1 MRLSKTIIVIAFLSL
16 MIAFSSC
23 NSSKGTIRTTASW
36 VNKERSTKTPYKS
49 TFIVVLT
56 DNLEV
61 KTVLENN
68 LAKAVREKGLTA
80 YTSMEN
86 FAPLTGR
93 EGLPVKESFLKKV
106 AELKCE
112 SIFTVALIHETAET
126 KYTPS
131 STVSYAPYPTYG
143 YYGMF
148 GGYYDYQSTVY
159 TPGYY
164 TKDKKFFL
172 ESNLY
177 DAKTQELVLSIQSKA
192 DNPDVIEK
200 SSKVYTKELITE
212 LKALGAWKDS
222 Q

>member
-1 MRLSKTIIVIAFLSL
+1 MRFSQLAIMLLIVGLAVN
-16 MIAFSSC
+16 FSSC
-23 NSSKGTIRTTASW
+23 NSSKGTIKTTASW
-36 VNKERSTKTPYKS
+36 VNKDRTVKTPYKS

-56 DNLEV
+56 DNREV

-68 LAKAVREKGLTA
+68 LAKAVRDKGLTA
-80 YTSMEN
+80 YTSMDN
-86 FAPLTGR
+86 FGPISGR

-112 SIFTVALIHETAET
+112 SIFTVALIHETSET
-126 KYTPS
+126 RYTPS
-131 STVSYAPYPTYG
+131 STTSYAPYPAYG

-164 TKDKKFFL
+164 TNDRKFFL

-177 DAKTQELVLSIQSKA
+177 DAGTQELVLSIQSKA

-200 SSKVYTKELITE
+200 SSKKYTEELIKE
-212 LKALGAWKDS
+212 LKALGAWKE
-222 Q
+222 

>member
-1 MRLSKTIIVIAFLSL
+1 MRLSTSTIGLTVILIVIAF
-16 MIAFSSC
+16 ASC
-23 NSSKGTIRTTASW
+23 NSSKGTIKTTASW
-36 VNKERSTKTPYKS
+36 VNKERTTKTPYKS

-86 FAPLTGR
+86 FGPITGR

-106 AELKCE
+106 ADLKCE
-112 SIFTVALIHETAET
+112 SIFTVALIHETSET

-131 STVSYAPYPTYG
+131 STVSYAPYPAYG

-148 GGYYDYQSTVY
+148 GGYYEHQSTVY

-164 TKDKKFFL
+164 TNDKKFFL

-192 DNPDVIEK
+192 DNPGVIEK
-200 SSKVYTKELITE
+200 SSKKYTEELITE
-212 LKALGAWKDS
+212 LKALGAWKSKD
-222 Q
+222 

>member
-1 MRLSKTIIVIAFLSL
+1 MRLSKTTFLLAVIFIFIVFP
-16 MIAFSSC
+16 SC
-23 NSSKGTIRTTASW
+23 NSSKGTIKTTASW
-36 VNKERSTKTPYKS
+36 VNKERTTKTPYKS

-86 FAPLTGR
+86 FGPITGR

-106 AELKCE
+106 ADLNCE
-112 SIFTVALIHETAET
+112 SIFTVALIHETSET

-131 STVSYAPYPTYG
+131 STTSYAPYPAYG

-164 TKDKKFFL
+164 TNDRKFFL

-177 DAKTQELVLSIQSKA
+177 DAGTQELVLSIQSKA
-192 DNPDVIEK
+192 DNPDVIEE
-200 SSKVYTKELITE
+200 SSKKYTEELIKE
-212 LKALGAWKDS
+212 LKALGAWKE
-222 Q
+222 

>member
-1 MRLSKTIIVIAFLSL
+1 MRISTSFIGLTVILMVIA
-16 MIAFSSC
+16 ISSC
-23 NSSKGTIRTTASW
+23 NSSKGTIKTTASW
-36 VNKERSTKTPYKS
+36 VNKERTVKTPYKS

-56 DNLEV
+56 DNREV

-68 LAKAVREKGLTA
+68 LAKAIREQGLTA
-80 YTSMEN
+80 YTSMDN
-86 FAPLTGR
+86 FGPISGR

-106 AELKCE
+106 AELNCE
-112 SIFTVALIHETAET
+112 SIFTVALIHETSET

-131 STVSYAPYPTYG
+131 STMSYAPYPTYG

-148 GGYYDYQSTVY
+148 GGYYEHQSTVY

-164 TKDKKFFL
+164 TNDRKFFL

-177 DAKTQELVLSIQSKA
+177 DAKSQELVLSIQSKA

-200 SSKVYTKELITE
+200 SSKTYTEELIKE
-212 LKALGAWKDS
+212 LKAMGAWKK
-222 Q
+222 

>member
-1 MRLSKTIIVIAFLSL
+1 MLKPLSGLTLLMLSIIV
-16 MIAFSSC
+16 SC
-23 NSSKGTIRTTASW
+23 SSSKGTIKTTASW
-36 VNKERSTKTPYKS
+36 VNKERKVQTPYKS

-56 DNLEV
+56 DNREV

-68 LAKAVREKGLTA
+68 LAKAVRDKGLTA

-86 FAPLTGR
+86 FRPITGR

-106 AELKCE
+106 AELNCE
-112 SIFTVALIHETAET
+112 SIFTVALIHETSET
-126 KYTPS
+126 RYTPS
-131 STVSYAPYPTYG
+131 STVSYSPYPTYG

-164 TKDKKFFL
+164 TNDKKFFI

-177 DAKTQELVLSIQSKA
+177 DAKSQELVLSIQSKA

-200 SSKVYTKELITE
+200 SSKKYTEELIKE
-212 LKALGAWKDS
+212 LKALGAWK